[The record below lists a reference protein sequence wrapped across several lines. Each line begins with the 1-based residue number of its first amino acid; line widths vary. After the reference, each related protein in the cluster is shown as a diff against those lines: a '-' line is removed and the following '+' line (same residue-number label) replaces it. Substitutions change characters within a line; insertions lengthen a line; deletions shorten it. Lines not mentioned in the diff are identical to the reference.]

1 MSFPIPAIL
10 ENENLK
16 LLRLQQDDFER
27 LYKVASDPEIWTQ
40 HPNPDRY
47 KKEVFENFF
56 KGAIESKGAFLVLDK
71 NNNDVL
77 GCTRFYDYDADDKSV
92 LIGYTFYG
100 RNSWGKNINPA
111 VKKLMLDYAFQYV
124 DKVIFHVGKENIR
137 SQIAMERLG
146 AIKTGEEEIA
156 YFGETPKTNVIYTI
170 SAQQW
175 TLSGT

>member
-1 MSFPIPAIL
+1 MNFPIPAIL

-16 LLRLQQDDFER
+16 LLPLQQDDFER
-27 LYKVASDPEIWTQ
+27 LYKVASDPEMWAQ

-47 KKEVFENFF
+47 KREAFENFF

-71 NNNDVL
+71 KNNDVL

-100 RNSWGKNINPA
+100 RNSWGRNINPV

-124 DKVIFHVGKENIR
+124 DKVIFHVGKQNIR

>member
-10 ENENLK
+10 ENEKLK
-16 LLRLQQDDFER
+16 LIQLQQDDFER
-27 LYKVASDPEIWTQ
+27 LYKVASDPEIWAQ

-47 KKEVFENFF
+47 KRDVFGNFF
-56 KGAIESKGAFLVLDK
+56 KGAIESKGAYLVLDK
-71 NNNDVL
+71 KNNDVL
-77 GCTRFYDYDADDKSV
+77 GSTRFYDYDADDKSV

-100 RNSWGKNINPA
+100 RNSWGKKINPA

-137 SQIAMERLG
+137 SQIAIERLG

>member
-16 LLRLQQDDFER
+16 LLPLQQDDFER
-27 LYKVASDPEIWTQ
+27 LYKVASDPEMWAQ

-56 KGAIESKGAFLVLDK
+56 KGAIESKGAFVVLNK
-71 NNNDVL
+71 ENSELL
-77 GCTRFYDYDADDKSV
+77 GCTRFYDFDAENRTV

-100 RNSWGKNINPA
+100 RDSWGKNINPA

-156 YFGETPKTNVIYTI
+156 YFGEAPKTNVIYTI

-175 TLSGT
+175 ALPRT